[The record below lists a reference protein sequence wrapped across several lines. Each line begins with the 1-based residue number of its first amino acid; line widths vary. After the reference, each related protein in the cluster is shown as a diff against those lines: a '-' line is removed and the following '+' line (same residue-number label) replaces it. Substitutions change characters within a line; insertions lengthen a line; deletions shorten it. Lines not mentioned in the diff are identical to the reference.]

1 MSEINN
7 KENLF
12 SFLSEDKQDVD
23 LSFVDQNVED
33 VLVDLDQNEAVEEKK
48 EEVVTLPEPK
58 AEKTTVDSVENSVVG
73 TSTKPAKATK
83 NPKLTTVKKEGK
95 PEKVAIY
102 SSKNAS
108 WNGVGTVYRG
118 YNIVLPEHADKW
130 LTRTH
135 IRPATPEEVAKEFGL

>member
-7 KENLF
+7 KENPF

-23 LSFVDQNVED
+23 LSFVDENVES
-33 VLVDLDQNEAVEEKK
+33 VLAELDQEAAEENK
-48 EEVVTLPEPK
+48 EDVVTLPESK
-58 AEKTTVDSVENSVVG
+58 AEKTTVESVENNVVG
-73 TSTKPAKATK
+73 TSTKPTKAAK

-95 PEKVAIY
+95 PEKVAIH

-108 WNGVGTVYRG
+108 WNGVGSVYRG
-118 YNIVLPEHADKW
+118 YNIVLPEHAEKW
-130 LTRTH
+130 LTRNH

>member
-7 KENLF
+7 KENPF

-23 LSFVDQNVED
+23 LSFVDENVES
-33 VLVDLDQNEAVEEKK
+33 VLAELDQEAAEENK
-48 EEVVTLPEPK
+48 EDVVTLPESK
-58 AEKTTVDSVENSVVG
+58 AEKTTVESVENNVVG
-73 TSTKPAKATK
+73 TSTKTTKTAK

-95 PEKVAIY
+95 PEKVAIH

-108 WNGVGTVYRG
+108 WNGVGSVYRG
-118 YNIVLPEHADKW
+118 YNIVLPEHAEKW
-130 LTRTH
+130 LTRNH

>member
-7 KENLF
+7 KENPF

-23 LSFVDQNVED
+23 LSFVDESVED
-33 VLVDLDQNEAVEEKK
+33 VLANVDQEEKK

-58 AEKTTVDSVENSVVG
+58 TEKTAVDSVENNVVG
-73 TSTKPAKATK
+73 TSTKSSKPAKNA
-83 NPKLTTVKKEGK
+83 KLATVKKDGK
-95 PEKVAIY
+95 PEKVAIH
-102 SSKNAS
+102 SSKNAT
-108 WNGVGTVYRG
+108 WPGVGTVYRG
-118 YNIVLPEHADKW
+118 YNIVLPEHADQW